1 VTPYLV
7 STWILPVLVAITF
20 HEAAHAYAA
29 YALGDQTAS
38 RVGRL
43 SLNPL
48 KHIDPIGTLLL
59 PGLLL
64 VARSPFLFGYQ
75 SRFRSTSAICVAPV
89 EI

>member
-1 VTPYLV
+1 LTSYLV

-29 YALGDQTAS
+29 YALGDQTAF

-48 KHIDPIGTLLL
+48 KHIDPVGTVLL
-59 PGLLL
+59 PGSCFSRDRPSYS
-64 VARSPFLFGYQ
+64 ATQ
-75 SRFRSTSAICVAPV
+75 SRFRLTSAICVGLV